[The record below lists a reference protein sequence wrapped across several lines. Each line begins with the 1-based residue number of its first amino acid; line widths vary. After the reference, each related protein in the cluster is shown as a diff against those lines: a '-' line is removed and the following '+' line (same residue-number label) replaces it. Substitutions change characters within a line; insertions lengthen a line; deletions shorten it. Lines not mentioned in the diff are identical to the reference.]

1 MRGVRPTLPL
11 VIVAIA
17 LLGGCLPRTT
27 SELPASFTEERRAM
41 GQTFEL
47 APQPTA
53 PMMSAAE
60 VVAALRNGSRGNDGA
75 LLGAT
80 VLGPRA
86 IPIYGVLRCT
96 GASACAD
103 AEAAGG
109 TARAVWV
116 VIFPDWVVASG
127 DVGWA
132 IADVATESEF
142 GFRSRHCIANLFLS
156 CLHDPRAP

>member
-1 MRGVRPTLPL
+1 
-11 VIVAIA
+11 
-17 LLGGCLPRTT
+17 
-27 SELPASFTEERRAM
+27 M

-60 VVAALRNGSRGNDGA
+60 VVAALRNGSRSGR
-75 LLGAT
+75 
-80 VLGPRA
+80 VFGPRA

-96 GASACAD
+96 GASACTD

-109 TARAVWV
+109 TARAAWV
-116 VIFPDWVVASG
+116 VIFPDWVGANG

-132 IADVATESEF
+132 IADITTESEF
-142 GFRSRHCIANLFLS
+142 GFS
-156 CLHDPRAP
+156 LHDPRAPLEPRLDPSAAPVPRPAPAGS